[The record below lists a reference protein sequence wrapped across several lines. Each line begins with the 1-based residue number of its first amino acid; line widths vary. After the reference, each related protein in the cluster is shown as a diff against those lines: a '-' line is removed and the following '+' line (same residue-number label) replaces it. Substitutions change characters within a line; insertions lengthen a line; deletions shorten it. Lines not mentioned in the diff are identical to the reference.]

1 MEENEKVIVKE
12 IVRIEEPQVV
22 KAEVVNQV
30 ETKSVELPFGF
41 YSMMFFQIALTSF
54 IAWQMYHGFN
64 ITLF

>member
-12 IVRIEEPQVV
+12 IVRIEEPQVA

-30 ETKSVELPFGF
+30 ETKIVDLPFGF
-41 YSMMFFQIALTSF
+41 YWMMFIQIVLTGF